1 MCSSDLR
8 SVSAGM
14 RTAVNRAWMAWCLAP
29 LGEFAES
36 GAHAK
41 EALRLAE
48 ASQHDLT
55 LAMTYS
61 AVARPAL
68 MQGDFPTAIGWLT
81 RSLEICRRS
90 NFAPLSLLVSSDL
103 GQAYALSGRVPEAV
117 ALLEEAS
124 AQSSALRLMPTHAW
138 NVTALAESYL
148 LAGRWADA
156 VRELARGL
164 GMAQTHRQRWL
175 EAEGLRIQSAVRLSA
190 ASPDLQGARADAE
203 RAARI
208 ADELG
213 LRPLLGRCHLAL
225 GQVARQA
232 GDTRAHAHLEQ
243 AVGLFDEMDMRYWL
257 EQAEAER
264 RMLGDSSKG

>member
-1 MCSSDLR
+1 
-8 SVSAGM
+8 M
-14 RTAVNRAWMAWCLAP
+14 RTAANRAWMAWCLAP

-36 GAHAK
+36 SAHAK
-41 EALRLAE
+41 EAVRLAE

-61 AVARPAL
+61 GAARPAL
-68 MQGDFPTAIGWLT
+68 LQGDFPTAIGWLT
-81 RSLEICRRS
+81 RCLGICRRS
-90 NFAPLSLLVSSDL
+90 NFAPLFLLVSSDL
-103 GQAYALSGRVPEAV
+103 GHAYALSGRVPEAV

-124 AQSSALRLMPTHAW
+124 AQSGALRLMPTHAW
-138 NVTALAESYL
+138 NVMALAESYL

-164 GMAQTHRQRWL
+164 GMAQAHRQRWL
-175 EAEGLRIQSAVRLSA
+175 EAEGLRIQSAVRVSA
-190 ASPDLQGARADAE
+190 AAPDLPGARADAE

-213 LRPLLGRCHLAL
+213 LRPLLGRCQLAL
-225 GQVARQA
+225 AQVARQA
-232 GDTRAHAHLEQ
+232 GDTRAHSHLEQ
-243 AVGLFDEMDMRYWL
+243 AVALFNEMDMRYWL

-264 RMLGDSSKG
+264 CLLAESSKG